1 MVHPVVLLP
10 IAVEVRPVIDVDAVA
25 GAVVP
30 YLTAAAGVYGGAV
43 AQQVADRA
51 GGATADAAARF
62 GRRVLDLLRGSSR
75 SAQVEAAVVE
85 LAERPADTAR
95 IAVLRAQ
102 VLTALADDPDL
113 AEQVRQALAEAPP
126 GDVFVTQV
134 SGGQGVQVGRDN
146 TQHNTFGP
154 SPS

>member
-1 MVHPVVLLP
+1 MVD
-10 IAVEVRPVIDVDAVA
+10 IDAVA
-25 GAVVP
+25 GVVVP

-43 AQQVADRA
+43 VQQVADRA
-51 GGATADAAARF
+51 SGATADAAARF
-62 GRRVLDLLRGSSR
+62 GRRVLDLFQGSSR

-85 LAERPADTAR
+85 VAEQPGDTAR

-102 VLTALADDPDL
+102 VLTALADDPGL
-113 AEQVRQALAEAPP
+113 AEQVRRALDDAPS

-134 SGGQGVQVGRDN
+134 RGGQGVQVGRGN

-154 SPS
+154 STS